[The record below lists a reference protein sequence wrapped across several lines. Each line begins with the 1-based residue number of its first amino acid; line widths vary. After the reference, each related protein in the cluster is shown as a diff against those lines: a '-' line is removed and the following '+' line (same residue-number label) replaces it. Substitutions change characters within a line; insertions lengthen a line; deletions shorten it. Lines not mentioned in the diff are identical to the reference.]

1 MKIGKKQALSQ
12 PIIASTI
19 SRNIA
24 GRSDSNTPDN
34 FQLFLSETTPPTP
47 PDTVL
52 HSCAH
57 NVVTC
62 TQQTLCVYALVLVG
76 IAYFPQFTKN
86 MDSMSRGK
94 CEKIRNTVKI
104 RIITYFLGH
113 SFMA

>member
-12 PIIASTI
+12 PITASTI
-19 SRNIA
+19 SRTVT
-24 GRSDSNTPDN
+24 GKSDSNMLN
-34 FQLFLSETTPPTP
+34 NSLLFLSETTPPTP

-76 IAYFPQFTKN
+76 ITHFPQFTKN

-113 SFMA
+113 SFIA